1 MKKAIGMALL
11 CVLSRTVFRT
21 TAAPSFDAASI
32 KPSSSNDDSSSWH
45 SRLGYLV
52 MKNQT
57 LNACIRIAY
66 GLKADQVTGG
76 RSGSILTAS
85 TSRRERRLRQGT
97 QSF

>member
-1 MKKAIGMALL
+1 MKKAIAML
-11 CVLSRTVFRT
+11 CFAHFPAQFLAQ

-32 KPSSSNDDSSSWH
+32 KPSRSNDDSSSWH

-66 GLKADQVTGG
+66 GLKADQVTGD
-76 RSGSILTAS
+76 
-85 TSRRERRLRQGT
+85 
-97 QSF
+97 